1 MQFSAIRRIAVS
13 PIYTCLLVMGLAAYF
28 VSKRTPSFAYQS
40 MIRLFC
46 ITRGRSN
53 DWLSGAIGLIKRRY
67 LLRSRR
73 GVLGDMADPALRGEV
88 VEALREHGFY
98 IFNQRLASDMCDRL
112 LNYATTQPCQMCAT
126 DSQAVTDSAASVYRR
141 GAPQAIRYEFKP
153 AELLENTDI
162 QQLLA
167 DPSFISVA
175 QDYLGSRPIIDVLSM
190 WWLTDYS
197 DRPDARAA
205 QYFHFDMDRPKWL
218 KFFIYLTDV
227 ELTNGPHGFVRGSQ
241 RTGAIPYNILKK
253 GYARLTDDEVKAAFG
268 LDAIRT
274 IVAPRGTI
282 IVEDTRG
289 LHKGNQVMAGD
300 RLMLQIQ
307 YSNSLFGARYP
318 KTSLRGPMIQDLKEL
333 TQAFPGI
340 YSAYL

>member
-1 MQFSAIRRIAVS
+1 MSVFLRRIAMA
-13 PIYTCLLVMGLAAYF
+13 PIYSCLLALGLAVYIL
-28 VSKRTPSFAYQS
+28 SKKTPSFAHRS

-53 DWLSGAIGLIKRRY
+53 DWLSAAIGLFKRRY
-67 LLRSRR
+67 LFPRRR
-73 GVLGDMADPALRGEV
+73 GILHEMADPAERGRV
-88 VEALREHGFY
+88 IKALREHGFH
-98 IFNQRLASDMCDRL
+98 IFKQRLADYVCDRL
-112 LNYATTQPCQMCAT
+112 LSYATTQACQMCPT
-126 DSQAVTDSAASVYRR
+126 DSQPAPDSAASVYRR
-141 GAPQAIRYEFKP
+141 GDPQAIRYEFKP
-153 AELLENTDI
+153 AELLCNTDI
-162 QQLLA
+162 QRLLA
-167 DPSFISVA
+167 DVSFAGLA
-175 QDYLGSRPIIDVLSM
+175 QDYLGSRPVVDVLSM

-227 ELTNGPHGFVRGSQ
+227 EAINGPHGFVRGSQ
-241 RTGAIPYNILKK
+241 KTGAIPYNILKK
-253 GYARLTDDEVKAAFG
+253 GYARLTDDEVNAAFG
-268 LDAIRT
+268 PDAITT

-289 LHKGNQVMAGD
+289 LHKGNQVMTGD

-307 YSNSLFGARYP
+307 YSNSLFGAHYP
-318 KTSLRGPMIQDLKEL
+318 KTSFAGPMIQDLEEL
-333 TQAFPGI
+333 TQAFPET